1 MIHVLTQPAFDYVY
15 DTASFFF
22 NLHAIMAITMEL

>member
-15 DTASFFF
+15 DTSSFFF
-22 NLHAIMAITMEL
+22 SFHAIMAITLEL